1 MQNIKRKVKGK
12 ERIIYDNYDIM
23 DMYRADAIEECEAN
37 GNDTPS
43 ENDICERCVLLDND
57 NREEEFSNLETF
69 FNGERT
75 YLAVGTVGRWNGT
88 FKGGFIFH
96 SFQELL
102 NKVGKDCDYF
112 KLYDVNGHFYMQS
125 SHHDGTNL
133 VEVKVLTKRGE
144 DYYQNWEYGS
154 DGRTEAV
161 CHKQLFN
168 RYSVLPNYMHTMYG
182 CNKTEYEKM
191 A

>member
-1 MQNIKRKVKGK
+1 MQNTKRRVKGK

-23 DMYRADAIEECEAN
+23 DMYRADAIEGCEAD

-43 ENDICERCVLLDND
+43 ENDIWERCFLLDND
-57 NREEEFSNLETF
+57 NREEVFSDLKTF
-69 FNGERT
+69 FKGERT

-96 SFQELL
+96 SFQELF
-102 NKVGKDCDYF
+102 NKVGEDCDYF
-112 KLYDVNGHFYMQS
+112 KFYDVNGHFYMQS
-125 SHHDGTNL
+125 SHHDGRNL
-133 VEVKVLTKRGE
+133 VEIKVLTKRGE

-154 DGRTEAV
+154 DGRTEEA

-182 CNKTEYEKM
+182 CKKMEYEKM